1 MKGVFG
7 KLEFSVEREVLIRAP
22 RAVVFRYFTDP
33 ARFAAWWGAGSTI
46 EGRVGGALQIAFPG
60 GQDVALGEVLELRPP
75 ERIVFSYGYAG
86 AEKPIAPGASR
97 VTITLAEHPSGTLLH
112 LRHEVADAATRDHHV
127 QGWRYHLAVFSN
139 VAANEAQAGAGAAV
153 AGWFRAWNEAD
164 AAARAQAFAA
174 LVTEDVV
181 FQDAYSATRGRDDL
195 VAHVA
200 GAKLHM
206 PGIALE
212 PTGAARHCQ
221 GTVLADW
228 IARLPGGQPMAR
240 GTSVFELDPA
250 GRFTRIVGLWEKPA

>member
-7 KLEFSVEREVLIRAP
+7 KLEFCVEREVLIRAP
-22 RAVVFRYFTDP
+22 RALVFRYFTDP
-33 ARFAAWWGAGSTI
+33 TRFAAWWGPGSSI
-46 EGRVGGALQIAFPG
+46 EGRAGGALRIVFPG
-60 GQDVALGEVLELRPP
+60 GAEQAVGEVLELRPP

-86 AEKPIAPGASR
+86 EGKPIAPGASR
-97 VTITLAEHPSGTLLH
+97 VTVTLAEHASGTLLH
-112 LRHEVADAATRDHHV
+112 LRHEVADPATRDHHV
-127 QGWRYHLAVFSN
+127 QGWRYQLSVFSN

-153 AGWFRAWNEAD
+153 EGWFQAWNEAD
-164 AAARAQAFAA
+164 AGARAAAFAA

-181 FQDAYSATRGRDDL
+181 FQDAYSSTRGRDDL

-212 PTGAARHCQ
+212 PAGAARHCQ

-228 IARLPGGQPMAR
+228 IARLPGGQPLAH

-250 GRFTRIVGLWEKPA
+250 GRFTRVVGLWQPRA